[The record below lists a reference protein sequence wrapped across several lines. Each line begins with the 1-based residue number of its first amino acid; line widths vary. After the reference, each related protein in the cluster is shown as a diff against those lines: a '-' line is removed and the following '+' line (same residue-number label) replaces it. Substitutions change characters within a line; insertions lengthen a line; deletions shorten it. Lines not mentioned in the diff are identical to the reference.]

1 MSSRP
6 LLFVLSTILLAF
18 LGGSSQAQKRLEN
31 DFPPAKL
38 VTRFPFQQ
46 FSGGI
51 MVVRAT
57 LDDFPDSL
65 NFIMDTGSGGI
76 SLDSTVA
83 ARFKLEAL
91 LSDKT
96 VRGIA
101 GIKPVRYIY
110 HQSLH
115 LPGLCVDNLDFHTND
130 YEILSEVYGVQI
142 DGIIGYSF
150 LRQFIVAVDAD
161 SLTMSIYRPGRIRYP
176 DGAYIMKP
184 DFTTLPIAH
193 LYLKDDHKLDG
204 RFYFDTGAGLCF
216 LISKNYASDSAV
228 LSRNR
233 KPVLTEAE
241 GLGGKSLMSLSVIKA
256 VHIGPY
262 AFHNVPT
269 YILDDQYN
277 VTAYPSIGGL
287 IGNDLLRRFN
297 LIINY
302 PFREISLI
310 PNSHFKDLFDYSYT
324 GMSIYYID
332 GKVAITDVQKGSPA
346 EQAGIKSGDELFAV
360 DNNFS
365 HNILSYKNILQN
377 AGNKIKLII
386 FRQGQPLL
394 ITLKIKKIY

>member
-1 MSSRP
+1 
-6 LLFVLSTILLAF
+6 
-18 LGGSSQAQKRLEN
+18 
-31 DFPPAKL
+31 
-38 VTRFPFQQ
+38 
-46 FSGGI
+46 
-51 MVVRAT
+51 
-57 LDDFPDSL
+57 
-65 NFIMDTGSGGI
+65 
-76 SLDSTVA
+76 
-83 ARFKLEAL
+83 
-91 LSDKT
+91 
-96 VRGIA
+96 
-101 GIKPVRYIY
+101 
-110 HQSLH
+110 
-115 LPGLCVDNLDFHTND
+115 
-130 YEILSEVYGVQI
+130 
-142 DGIIGYSF
+142 
-150 LRQFIVAVDAD
+150 
-161 SLTMSIYRPGRIRYP
+161 
-176 DGAYIMKP
+176 
-184 DFTTLPIAH
+184 
-193 LYLKDDHKLDG
+193 
-204 RFYFDTGAGLCF
+204 
-216 LISKNYASDSAV
+216 
-228 LSRNR
+228 
-233 KPVLTEAE
+233 
-241 GLGGKSLMSLSVIKA
+241 MSLSVIKA

-346 EQAGIKSGDELFAV
+346 EQAGIQSGDELFAV